1 MMQADES
8 ANKVE
13 FMTILISM
21 INHGASP
28 ERIFKPIYRKYN
40 SRINVSDQ
48 VSFETNTINP
58 RIHGLNRVLS
68 ETDTIN
74 PRIYPWVSEYKKSQ
88 TKNRFNGLHMPERT

>member
-13 FMTILISM
+13 FMTILIPM

-58 RIHGLNRVLS
+58 RI
-68 ETDTIN
+68 
-74 PRIYPWVSEYKKSQ
+74 YPWVSEYQKSQ